1 MTMKTTFDDSV
12 AVIRMERGRGNAI
25 DDGFVA
31 ELNGALDEVEASDAR
46 AAVVTGAG
54 ADRSASASTRWRSA
68 FRFRPRYP
76 RSLRAIRERIGKA
89 T

>member
-1 MTMKTTFDDSV
+1 MKTTFDDSV

-54 ADRSASASTRWRSA
+54 ADRSGRLADPLADGGGAAGRID
-68 FRFRPRYP
+68 PR
-76 RSLRAIRERIGKA
+76 
-89 T
+89 